1 MLDDVKI
8 LQEKAISALV
18 QAISEK
24 DDVVFKAPTGSGKTF
39 IMARVMDEVLSQDDN
54 VVFIVSSLSKANLA
68 QQNYDKFEEY
78 LEYGFVQHLIPYLI
92 SSETSGENALYIPS
106 SDNVYVLPRD
116 LYKAKSKLKDQQA
129 FLKFLFEI
137 KNHGRELY
145 LIKDESHVATN
156 NLDELKSFFTKIINI
171 SATPK
176 KKPDVE
182 ILEQDAVNAC
192 LIKSVQYCSSA
203 DYGDDDFSVGSLQY
217 KELLK
222 ALDYLKECKKD
233 YLEKSN
239 INPCLIIQISN
250 KDLGE
255 KQFNVIERALGL
267 PEYKDLKWVGY
278 AYSNRE
284 KYKLCKTND
293 QMIKASPSKWEKY
306 CKPNDSTID
315 VIIFKMA
322 ITEGWDIPRA
332 NMLFQIRDSKSKQ
345 LDVQVLGRVRRNP
358 RIIDFEKIT
367 DEKERRLFTT
377 AYVWGIKDNSSEQK
391 SVDVTLKGSVPD
403 GNRIKNEIQEEI
415 KVKITK
421 LADLNDTQSN
431 FDIDTFLKEKQAPV
445 SCKSIF
451 ELYNELTK
459 SSNRIQEECKRY
471 MFSSYGDEYSKYFG
485 FVNNL
490 SEIKSKVKTILG
502 SDSSSIEVVKN
513 SLGKDLEVSLP
524 YNSLYFQNE
533 KYSLQDVKG
542 VWNNGSDMREF
553 TFDSDSEKK
562 WLYKMLQDFKIKK
575 ISLDEEKDIL
585 LVGKN
590 YLQNS
595 EIKYEYYADG
605 SHFSYP
611 DFVLKDKYDRIFL
624 FEVKS
629 MNNSSSLQID
639 TKVYEEKVRI
649 LKDLYLKVSSKVDH
663 YFCLPIVS
671 GDNWTVYCFHNGNTY
686 KLNYDQ
692 FKNAVNDVNFDL
704 SAFEG

>member
-1 MLDDVKI
+1 MLDDVKN
-8 LQEKAISALV
+8 LQERAISELV
-18 QAISEK
+18 QSLSEK

-39 IMARVMDEVLSQDDN
+39 IMAKVMDEVISKDDN

-68 QQNYDKFEEY
+68 QQNYDKFNEY
-78 LEYGFVQHLIPYLI
+78 LELGLVQHLNPHLI
-92 SSETSGENALYIPS
+92 SSETSCESALYIPS
-106 SDNVYVLPRD
+106 VNNVYVLPQA
-116 LYKAKSKLKDQQA
+116 LYRAKSKLKGQQA
-129 FLKFLFEI
+129 FLKLLLEI
-137 KNHGRELY
+137 KNHGRVLY

-182 ILEQDAVNAC
+182 ISEQDAVNAC
-192 LIKSVQYCSSA
+192 LIKRVQYCSSS
-203 DYGDDDFSVGSLQY
+203 DYGDDDFSVDSLQY

-267 PEYKDLKWVGY
+267 SEYKDLKWVGY
-278 AYSNRE
+278 A
-284 KYKLCKTND
+284 KDPKVCQTND
-293 QMIKASPSKWEKY
+293 QMIKTSPQKWEKY

-358 RIIDFEKIT
+358 RIMDFEKIT

-431 FDIDTFLKEKQAPV
+431 FDIDTFLKEKQAPE

-459 SSNRIQEECKRY
+459 SSNRIQVECKRY
-471 MFSSYGDEYSKYFG
+471 MFSSYDDEYSKYFG

-490 SEIKSKVKTILG
+490 SEIKSKVKTILS

-524 YNSLYFQNE
+524 YNSLYFQNK

-562 WLYKMLQDFKIKK
+562 WLYKMLQDFSIKK

-629 MNNSSSLQID
+629 MNISSSLQID
-639 TKVYEEKVRI
+639 TKVYQEKVEI
-649 LKDLYLKVSSKVDH
+649 LKDLYSKVSSKVEH
-663 YFCLPIVS
+663 YFCLPILNGKS
-671 GDNWTVYCFHNGNTY
+671 WTVHCYY
-686 KLNYDQ
+686 KGVHYELKEDQ
-692 FKNAVNDVNFDL
+692 FKNVVNDVNFDL
-704 SAFEG
+704 SSFKS

>member
-8 LQEKAISALV
+8 LQERAVSELV
-18 QAISEK
+18 KSISEK
-24 DDVVFKAPTGSGKTF
+24 DDIVFKAPTGAGKTF
-39 IMARVMDEVLSQDDN
+39 IMAKVMDGILSKDDN

-68 QQNYDKFEEY
+68 QQNYDKFNEY
-78 LEYGFVQHLIPYLI
+78 LELGLVQHLNPYLI
-92 SSETSGENALYIPS
+92 SSESSGENALYIS
-106 SDNVYVLPRD
+106 SFDNVYVLPRD
-116 LYKAKSKLKDQQA
+116 LYKAKSKLKAQQA
-129 FLKFLFEI
+129 FLKFLLEI
-137 KNHGRELY
+137 KNQGRELY
-145 LIKDESHVATN
+145 LIKDECHVATN

-171 SATPK
+171 SATPR

-182 ILEQDAVNAC
+182 ISEQDAVNAC
-192 LIKSVQYCSSA
+192 LIKRVQYCSSA
-203 DYGDDDFSVGSLQY
+203 DYGDDDFSVDSLQY

-267 PEYKDLKWVGY
+267 SEYKDLKWVGY
-278 AYSNRE
+278 A
-284 KYKLCKTND
+284 KDPKVCQTND
-293 QMIKASPSKWEKY
+293 QMIKTSPQKWEKY

-358 RIIDFEKIT
+358 RIMDFEKIT

-431 FDIDTFLKEKQAPV
+431 FDIDTFLKEKQAPE

-459 SSNRIQEECKRY
+459 SSNRIQVECKRY
-471 MFSSYGDEYSKYFG
+471 MFSSYDDEYSKYFV

-490 SEIKSKVKTILG
+490 SEIKSKVKTILS

-524 YNSLYFQNE
+524 YNSLYFQNK

-562 WLYKMLQDFKIKK
+562 WLYKMLQDFSIKK

-629 MNNSSSLQID
+629 MNISSSLQID
-639 TKVYEEKVRI
+639 TKVYQEKVEI
-649 LKDLYLKVSSKVDH
+649 LKDLYSKVSSKVEH
-663 YFCLPIVS
+663 YFCLPILNGKS
-671 GDNWTVYCFHNGNTY
+671 WTVHCYY
-686 KLNYDQ
+686 KGVHYELKEDQ
-692 FKNAVNDVNFDL
+692 FKNVVNDVNFDL
-704 SAFEG
+704 SSFKS

>member
-1 MLDDVKI
+1 MLDDVKN
-8 LQEKAISALV
+8 LQERAISELV
-18 QAISEK
+18 QSLSEK

-39 IMARVMDEVLSQDDN
+39 IMARVMDEVISKDDN

-68 QQNYDKFEEY
+68 QQNYDKFNEY
-78 LEYGFVQHLIPYLI
+78 LELGLVQHLNPHLI
-92 SSETSGENALYIPS
+92 SSETSCESALYIPS
-106 SDNVYVLPRD
+106 VNNVYVLPQA
-116 LYKAKSKLKDQQA
+116 LYKAKSKLKGQQA
-129 FLKFLFEI
+129 FLKLLLEI
-137 KNHGRELY
+137 KNHGRVLY

-182 ILEQDAVNAC
+182 ISEQDAVNAC
-192 LIKSVQYCSSA
+192 LIKRVQYCSSS
-203 DYGDDDFSVGSLQY
+203 DYGDDDFSVDSLQY

-267 PEYKDLKWVGY
+267 SEYKDLKWVGY
-278 AYSNRE
+278 A
-284 KYKLCKTND
+284 KDPKVCQTND
-293 QMIKASPSKWEKY
+293 QMIKTSPQKWEKY

-358 RIIDFEKIT
+358 RIMDFEKIT

-431 FDIDTFLKEKQAPV
+431 FDIDTFLKEKQAPE

-459 SSNRIQEECKRY
+459 SSNRIQVECKRY
-471 MFSSYGDEYSKYFG
+471 MFSSYDDEYSKYFG

-490 SEIKSKVKTILG
+490 SEIKSKVKTILS

-524 YNSLYFQNE
+524 YNSLYFQNK

-562 WLYKMLQDFKIKK
+562 WLYKMLQDFSIKK

-629 MNNSSSLQID
+629 MNISSSLQID
-639 TKVYEEKVRI
+639 TKVYQKKVEI
-649 LKDLYLKVSSKVDH
+649 LKDLYSKVSSKVEH
-663 YFCLPIVS
+663 YFCLPILNGKS
-671 GDNWTVYCFHNGNTY
+671 WTVHCYY
-686 KLNYDQ
+686 KGVHYELKEDQ
-692 FKNAVNDVNFDL
+692 FKNVVNDVNFDL
-704 SAFEG
+704 SSFKS

>member
-1 MLDDVKI
+1 MLDDVKN
-8 LQEKAISALV
+8 LQERAISELV
-18 QAISEK
+18 QSLSEK

-39 IMARVMDEVLSQDDN
+39 IMARVMDEVISKDDN

-68 QQNYDKFEEY
+68 QQNYDKFNEY
-78 LEYGFVQHLIPYLI
+78 LELGLVQHLNPHLI
-92 SSETSGENALYIPS
+92 SSETSCESALYIPS
-106 SDNVYVLPRD
+106 VNNVYVLPQA
-116 LYKAKSKLKDQQA
+116 LYKAKSKLKGQQA
-129 FLKFLFEI
+129 FLKLLLEI
-137 KNHGRELY
+137 KNHGRVLY

-182 ILEQDAVNAC
+182 ISEQDAVNAC
-192 LIKSVQYCSSA
+192 LIKRVQYCSSA
-203 DYGDDDFSVGSLQY
+203 DYGDDDFSVDSLQY

-267 PEYKDLKWVGY
+267 SEYKDLKWVGY
-278 AYSNRE
+278 A
-284 KYKLCKTND
+284 KDPKVCQTND
-293 QMIKASPSKWEKY
+293 QMIKTSPQKWEKY

-358 RIIDFEKIT
+358 RIMDFEKIT

-431 FDIDTFLKEKQAPV
+431 FDIDTFLKEKQTPE

-459 SSNRIQEECKRY
+459 SSNRIQVECKRY
-471 MFSSYGDEYSKYFG
+471 MFSSYDDEYSKYFV

-490 SEIKSKVKTILG
+490 SEIKSKVKTILS

-524 YNSLYFQNE
+524 YNSLYFQNK

-562 WLYKMLQDFKIKK
+562 WLYKMLQDFSIKK

-629 MNNSSSLQID
+629 MNISSSLQID
-639 TKVYEEKVRI
+639 TKVYQEKVEI
-649 LKDLYLKVSSKVDH
+649 LKDLYSKVSSKVEH
-663 YFCLPIVS
+663 YFCLPVLNGKS
-671 GDNWTVYCFHNGNTY
+671 WTVHCYY
-686 KLNYDQ
+686 KGVHYELKEDQ
-692 FKNAVNDVNFDL
+692 FKNVVNDVNFDL
-704 SAFEG
+704 SSFKS

>member
-8 LQEKAISALV
+8 LQERAVSELV
-18 QAISEK
+18 KSISEK
-24 DDVVFKAPTGSGKTF
+24 DDIVFKAPTGAGKTF
-39 IMARVMDEVLSQDDN
+39 IMAKVMDGILSKDDN

-68 QQNYDKFEEY
+68 QQNYDKFNEY
-78 LEYGFVQHLIPYLI
+78 LELGLVQHLNPYLI
-92 SSETSGENALYIPS
+92 SSESSGENALYIS
-106 SDNVYVLPRD
+106 SFDNVYVLPRD
-116 LYKAKSKLKDQQA
+116 LYKAKSKLKAQQA
-129 FLKFLFEI
+129 FLKFLLEI
-137 KNHGRELY
+137 KNQGRELY
-145 LIKDESHVATN
+145 LIKDECHVATN

-171 SATPK
+171 SATPR

-182 ILEQDAVNAC
+182 ISEQDAVNAC
-192 LIKSVQYCSSA
+192 LIKRVQYCSSA
-203 DYGDDDFSVGSLQY
+203 DYGDDDFSVDSLQY

-267 PEYKDLKWVGY
+267 SEYKDLKWVGY
-278 AYSNRE
+278 A
-284 KYKLCKTND
+284 KDPKVCQTND
-293 QMIKASPSKWEKY
+293 QMIKTSPQKWEKY

-358 RIIDFEKIT
+358 RIMDFEKIT
-367 DEKERRLFTT
+367 DDKERRLFTT

-421 LADLNDTQSN
+421 LADLKGTQSN
-431 FDIDTFLKEKQAPV
+431 FDIDTFLKEKQAPE

-459 SSNRIQEECKRY
+459 SSNRIQVECKRY
-471 MFSSYGDEYSKYFG
+471 MFSSYDDEYSKFFG

-490 SEIKSKVKTILG
+490 SEIKSKVKTILS

-524 YNSLYFQNE
+524 YNSLYFQNK

-562 WLYKMLQDFKIKK
+562 WLYKMLQDFSIKK

-629 MNNSSSLQID
+629 MNISSSLQID
-639 TKVYEEKVRI
+639 TKVYQEKVEI
-649 LKDLYLKVSSKVDH
+649 LKDLYSKVSSKVEH
-663 YFCLPIVS
+663 YFCLPILNGKS
-671 GDNWTVYCFHNGNTY
+671 WTVHCYY
-686 KLNYDQ
+686 KGVHYELKEDQ
-692 FKNAVNDVNFDL
+692 FKNVVNDVNFDL
-704 SAFEG
+704 SSFKS

>member
-1 MLDDVKI
+1 MLDDVKN
-8 LQEKAISALV
+8 LQERAISELV
-18 QAISEK
+18 QSLSEK

-39 IMARVMDEVLSQDDN
+39 IMARVMDEVISKDDN

-68 QQNYDKFEEY
+68 QQNYDKFNEY
-78 LEYGFVQHLIPYLI
+78 LELGLVQHLNPHLI
-92 SSETSGENALYIPS
+92 SSETACESALYIPS
-106 SDNVYVLPRD
+106 VNNVYVLPQA
-116 LYKAKSKLKDQQA
+116 LYKAKSKLKGQQA
-129 FLKFLFEI
+129 FLKLLLEI
-137 KNHGRELY
+137 KNHGRVLY

-182 ILEQDAVNAC
+182 ISEQDAVNAC
-192 LIKSVQYCSSA
+192 LIKRVQYCSSA
-203 DYGDDDFSVGSLQY
+203 DYGDDDFSVDSLQY

-267 PEYKDLKWVGY
+267 SEYKDLKWVGY
-278 AYSNRE
+278 A
-284 KYKLCKTND
+284 KDPKVCQTND
-293 QMIKASPSKWEKY
+293 QMIKTSPQKWEKY

-358 RIIDFEKIT
+358 RIMDFEKIT

-431 FDIDTFLKEKQAPV
+431 FDIDTFLKEKQTPE

-459 SSNRIQEECKRY
+459 SSNRIQVECKRY
-471 MFSSYGDEYSKYFG
+471 MFSSYDDEYSKYFV

-490 SEIKSKVKTILG
+490 SEIKSKVKTILS

-524 YNSLYFQNE
+524 YNSLYFQNK

-562 WLYKMLQDFKIKK
+562 WLYKMLQDFSIKK

-629 MNNSSSLQID
+629 MNISSSLQID
-639 TKVYEEKVRI
+639 TKVYQEKVEI
-649 LKDLYLKVSSKVDH
+649 LKDLYSKVSSKVEH
-663 YFCLPIVS
+663 YFCLPILNGKS
-671 GDNWTVYCFHNGNTY
+671 WTVHCYY
-686 KLNYDQ
+686 KGVHYELKEDQ
-692 FKNAVNDVNFDL
+692 FKNVVNDVNFDL
-704 SAFEG
+704 SSFKS

>member
-1 MLDDVKI
+1 MLDDVKN
-8 LQEKAISALV
+8 LQERAISELV
-18 QAISEK
+18 QSLSEK

-39 IMARVMDEVLSQDDN
+39 IMARVMDEVISKDDN

-68 QQNYDKFEEY
+68 QQNYDKFNEY
-78 LEYGFVQHLIPYLI
+78 LELGLVQHLNPHLI
-92 SSETSGENALYIPS
+92 SSETSCESALYIPS
-106 SDNVYVLPRD
+106 VNNVYVLPQA
-116 LYKAKSKLKDQQA
+116 LYKAKSKLKGQQA
-129 FLKFLFEI
+129 FLKLLLEI
-137 KNHGRELY
+137 KNHGRVLY

-182 ILEQDAVNAC
+182 ISEQDAVNAC
-192 LIKSVQYCSSA
+192 LIKRVQYCSSA
-203 DYGDDDFSVGSLQY
+203 DYGDDDFSVDSLQY

-267 PEYKDLKWVGY
+267 SEYKDLKWVGY
-278 AYSNRE
+278 A
-284 KYKLCKTND
+284 KDPKVCQTND
-293 QMIKASPSKWEKY
+293 QMIKTSPQKWEKY

-358 RIIDFEKIT
+358 RIMDFEKIT

-421 LADLNDTQSN
+421 LVDLNDTQSN
-431 FDIDTFLKEKQAPV
+431 FDIDTFLKEKQTPE

-459 SSNRIQEECKRY
+459 SSNRIQVECKRY
-471 MFSSYGDEYSKYFG
+471 MFSSYDDEYSKYFV

-490 SEIKSKVKTILG
+490 SEIKSKVKTILS

-524 YNSLYFQNE
+524 YNSLYFQNK

-562 WLYKMLQDFKIKK
+562 WLYKMLQDFSIKK

-629 MNNSSSLQID
+629 MNISSSLQID
-639 TKVYEEKVRI
+639 TKVYQEKVEI
-649 LKDLYLKVSSKVDH
+649 LKDLYSKVSSKVEH
-663 YFCLPIVS
+663 YFCLPILNGKS
-671 GDNWTVYCFHNGNTY
+671 WTVHCYY
-686 KLNYDQ
+686 KGVHYELKEDQ
-692 FKNAVNDVNFDL
+692 FKNVVNDVNFDL
-704 SAFEG
+704 SSFKS

>member
-1 MLDDVKI
+1 MLDDVKN
-8 LQEKAISALV
+8 LQERAISELV
-18 QAISEK
+18 QSLSEK

-39 IMARVMDEVLSQDDN
+39 IMARVMDEVISKDDN

-68 QQNYDKFEEY
+68 QQNYDKFNEY
-78 LEYGFVQHLIPYLI
+78 LELGLVQHLNPHLI
-92 SSETSGENALYIPS
+92 SSETSCESALYIPS
-106 SDNVYVLPRD
+106 VNNVYVLPQA
-116 LYKAKSKLKDQQA
+116 LYKAKSKLKGQQA
-129 FLKFLFEI
+129 FLKLLLEI
-137 KNHGRELY
+137 KNHGRVLY

-182 ILEQDAVNAC
+182 ISEQDAVNAC
-192 LIKSVQYCSSA
+192 LIKRVQYCSSA
-203 DYGDDDFSVGSLQY
+203 DYGDDDFSVDSLQY

-267 PEYKDLKWVGY
+267 SEYKDLKWVGY
-278 AYSNRE
+278 A
-284 KYKLCKTND
+284 KDPKVCQTND
-293 QMIKASPSKWEKY
+293 QMIKTSPQKWEKY

-358 RIIDFEKIT
+358 RIMDFEKIT

-431 FDIDTFLKEKQAPV
+431 FDIDTFLKEKQAPE

-459 SSNRIQEECKRY
+459 SSNRIQVECKRY
-471 MFSSYGDEYSKYFG
+471 MFSSYDDEYSKYFG

-490 SEIKSKVKTILG
+490 SEIKSKVKTILS

-524 YNSLYFQNE
+524 YNSLYFQNK

-562 WLYKMLQDFKIKK
+562 WLYKMLQDFSIKK

-629 MNNSSSLQID
+629 MNISSSLQID
-639 TKVYEEKVRI
+639 TKVYQEKVEI
-649 LKDLYLKVSSKVDH
+649 LKDLYSKVSSKVEH
-663 YFCLPIVS
+663 YFGLPILNGKS
-671 GDNWTVYCFHNGNTY
+671 WTVHCYY
-686 KLNYDQ
+686 KGVHYELKEDQ
-692 FKNAVNDVNFDL
+692 FKNVVNDVNFDL
-704 SAFEG
+704 SSFKS

>member
-1 MLDDVKI
+1 MLDDVKN
-8 LQEKAISALV
+8 LQERAISELV
-18 QAISEK
+18 QSLSEK

-39 IMARVMDEVLSQDDN
+39 IMARVMDEVISKDDN

-68 QQNYDKFEEY
+68 QQNYDKFNEY
-78 LEYGFVQHLIPYLI
+78 LELGLVQHLNPHLI
-92 SSETSGENALYIPS
+92 SSETSCEGALYIPS
-106 SDNVYVLPRD
+106 VNNVYVLPQA
-116 LYKAKSKLKDQQA
+116 LYKAKSKLKGQQA
-129 FLKFLFEI
+129 FLKLLLEI
-137 KNHGRELY
+137 KNHGRVLY

-182 ILEQDAVNAC
+182 ISEQDAVNAC
-192 LIKSVQYCSSA
+192 LIKCVQYCSSA
-203 DYGDDDFSVGSLQY
+203 DYGDDDFTVDSLQY

-267 PEYKDLKWVGY
+267 SEYKDLKWVGY
-278 AYSNRE
+278 A
-284 KYKLCKTND
+284 KDPKVCQTND
-293 QMIKASPSKWEKY
+293 QMIKTSPQKWEKY

-358 RIIDFEKIT
+358 RIMDFEKIT

-431 FDIDTFLKEKQAPV
+431 FDIDTFLKEKQTPE

-459 SSNRIQEECKRY
+459 SSNRIQVECKRY
-471 MFSSYGDEYSKYFG
+471 MFSSYDDEYSKYFV

-490 SEIKSKVKTILG
+490 SEIKSKVKTILS

-524 YNSLYFQNE
+524 YNSLYFQNK

-562 WLYKMLQDFKIKK
+562 WLYKMLQDFSIKK

-629 MNNSSSLQID
+629 MNISSSLQID
-639 TKVYEEKVRI
+639 TKVYQEKVEI
-649 LKDLYLKVSSKVDH
+649 LKDLYSKVSSKVEH
-663 YFCLPIVS
+663 YFCLPILNGKS
-671 GDNWTVYCFHNGNTY
+671 WTVHCYY
-686 KLNYDQ
+686 KGVHYELKEDQ
-692 FKNAVNDVNFDL
+692 FKNVVNDVNFDL
-704 SAFEG
+704 SSFKS

>member
-1 MLDDVKI
+1 MLDDVKN
-8 LQEKAISALV
+8 LQERAISELV
-18 QAISEK
+18 QSLSEK

-39 IMARVMDEVLSQDDN
+39 IMARVMDEVISKDDN

-68 QQNYDKFEEY
+68 QQNYDKFNEY
-78 LEYGFVQHLIPYLI
+78 LELGLVQHLNPHLI
-92 SSETSGENALYIPS
+92 SSETSCESALYIPS
-106 SDNVYVLPRD
+106 VNNVYVLPQA
-116 LYKAKSKLKDQQA
+116 LYKAKSKLKGQQA
-129 FLKFLFEI
+129 FLKLLLEI
-137 KNHGRELY
+137 KNHGRVLY

-182 ILEQDAVNAC
+182 ISEQDAVNAC
-192 LIKSVQYCSSA
+192 LIKRVQYCSSA
-203 DYGDDDFSVGSLQY
+203 DYGDDDFSVDSLQY

-267 PEYKDLKWVGY
+267 SEYKDLKWVGY
-278 AYSNRE
+278 A
-284 KYKLCKTND
+284 KDPKVCQTND
-293 QMIKASPSKWEKY
+293 QMIKTSPQKWEKY

-358 RIIDFEKIT
+358 RIMDFEKIT

-431 FDIDTFLKEKQAPV
+431 FDIDTFLKEKQAPE

-459 SSNRIQEECKRY
+459 SSNRIQVECKRY
-471 MFSSYGDEYSKYFG
+471 MFSSYDDEYSKYFV

-490 SEIKSKVKTILG
+490 SEIKSKVKTILS

-524 YNSLYFQNE
+524 YNSLYFQNK

-562 WLYKMLQDFKIKK
+562 WLYKMLQDFSIKK

-629 MNNSSSLQID
+629 MNISSSLQID
-639 TKVYEEKVRI
+639 TKVYQEKVEI
-649 LKDLYLKVSSKVDH
+649 LKALYSKVSSKVEH
-663 YFCLPIVS
+663 YFCLPILNGKS
-671 GDNWTVYCFHNGNTY
+671 WTVHCYY
-686 KLNYDQ
+686 KGVHYELKEDQ
-692 FKNAVNDVNFDL
+692 FKNVVNDVNFDL
-704 SAFEG
+704 SSFKS

>member
-1 MLDDVKI
+1 MK
-8 LQEKAISALV
+8 
-18 QAISEK
+18 
-24 DDVVFKAPTGSGKTF
+24 
-39 IMARVMDEVLSQDDN
+39 
-54 VVFIVSSLSKANLA
+54 
-68 QQNYDKFEEY
+68 Y
-78 LEYGFVQHLIPYLI
+78 LNPHLI
-92 SSETSGENALYIPS
+92 SSETSCESALYIPS
-106 SDNVYVLPRD
+106 VNNVYVLPQA
-116 LYKAKSKLKDQQA
+116 LYKAKSKLKGQQA
-129 FLKFLFEI
+129 FLKLLLEI
-137 KNHGRELY
+137 KNHGRVLY

-182 ILEQDAVNAC
+182 ISEQDAVNAC
-192 LIKSVQYCSSA
+192 LIKRVQYCSSA
-203 DYGDDDFSVGSLQY
+203 DYGDDDFSVDSLQY

-255 KQFNVIERALGL
+255 KQFNVMERALGL
-267 PEYKDLKWVGY
+267 SEYKDLKWVGY
-278 AYSNRE
+278 A
-284 KYKLCKTND
+284 KDPKVCQTND
-293 QMIKASPSKWEKY
+293 QMIKTSPQKWEKY

-358 RIIDFEKIT
+358 RIMDFEKIT
-367 DEKERRLFTT
+367 DDKERRLFTT

-421 LADLNDTQSN
+421 LADLKGTQSN
-431 FDIDTFLKEKQAPV
+431 FDIDTFLKEKQAPE

-459 SSNRIQEECKRY
+459 SSNRIQVECKRY
-471 MFSSYGDEYSKYFG
+471 MFSSYDDEYSKFFG

-490 SEIKSKVKTILG
+490 SEIKSKVKTILS

-524 YNSLYFQNE
+524 YNSLYFQNK

-562 WLYKMLQDFKIKK
+562 WLYKMLQDFSIKK

-629 MNNSSSLQID
+629 MNISSSLQID
-639 TKVYEEKVRI
+639 TKVYQEKVEI
-649 LKDLYLKVSSKVDH
+649 LKDLYSKVSSKVEH
-663 YFCLPIVS
+663 YFCLPILNGKS
-671 GDNWTVYCFHNGNTY
+671 WTVHCYY
-686 KLNYDQ
+686 KGVHYELKEDQ
-692 FKNAVNDVNFDL
+692 FKNVVNDVNFDL
-704 SAFEG
+704 SSFKS

>member
-1 MLDDVKI
+1 MLDDVKN
-8 LQEKAISALV
+8 LQERAISELV
-18 QAISEK
+18 QSLSEK

-39 IMARVMDEVLSQDDN
+39 IMARVMDEVISKDDN

-68 QQNYDKFEEY
+68 QQNYDKFNEY
-78 LEYGFVQHLIPYLI
+78 LELGLVQHLNPHLI
-92 SSETSGENALYIPS
+92 SSETSCESALYIPS
-106 SDNVYVLPRD
+106 VNNVYVLPQA
-116 LYKAKSKLKDQQA
+116 LYKAKSKLKGQQA
-129 FLKFLFEI
+129 FLKLLLEI
-137 KNHGRELY
+137 KNHGRVLY

-182 ILEQDAVNAC
+182 ISEQDAVNAC
-192 LIKSVQYCSSA
+192 LIKRVQYCSSA
-203 DYGDDDFSVGSLQY
+203 DYGDDDFSVDSLQY

-267 PEYKDLKWVGY
+267 SEYKDLKWVGY
-278 AYSNRE
+278 A
-284 KYKLCKTND
+284 KDPKVCQTND
-293 QMIKASPSKWEKY
+293 QMIKTSPQKWEKY

-358 RIIDFEKIT
+358 RIMDFEKIT

-431 FDIDTFLKEKQAPV
+431 FDIDTFLKEKQTPE

-459 SSNRIQEECKRY
+459 SSNRIQVECKRY
-471 MFSSYGDEYSKYFG
+471 MFSSYDDEYSKYFV

-490 SEIKSKVKTILG
+490 SEIKSKVKTILS

-524 YNSLYFQNE
+524 YNSLYFQNK

-562 WLYKMLQDFKIKK
+562 WLYKMLQDFSIKK

-595 EIKYEYYADG
+595 EIEYEYYADG

-629 MNNSSSLQID
+629 MNISSSLQID
-639 TKVYEEKVRI
+639 TKVYQEKVEI
-649 LKDLYLKVSSKVDH
+649 LKDLYSKVSSKVEH
-663 YFCLPIVS
+663 YFCLPILNGKS
-671 GDNWTVYCFHNGNTY
+671 WTVHCYY
-686 KLNYDQ
+686 KGVHYELKEDQ
-692 FKNAVNDVNFDL
+692 FKNVVNDVNFDL
-704 SAFEG
+704 SSFKS

>member
-1 MLDDVKI
+1 MLDDVKN
-8 LQEKAISALV
+8 LQERAISELV
-18 QAISEK
+18 QSLSEK

-39 IMARVMDEVLSQDDN
+39 IMARVMDEVISKDDN

-68 QQNYDKFEEY
+68 QQNYDKFNEY
-78 LEYGFVQHLIPYLI
+78 LELGLVQHLNPHLI
-92 SSETSGENALYIPS
+92 SSETSCESALYIPS
-106 SDNVYVLPRD
+106 VNNVYVLPQA
-116 LYKAKSKLKDQQA
+116 LYKAKSKLKGQQA
-129 FLKFLFEI
+129 FLKLLLEI
-137 KNHGRELY
+137 KNQGRVLY

-182 ILEQDAVNAC
+182 ISEQDAVNVC
-192 LIKSVQYCSSA
+192 LIKRVQYCSSA
-203 DYGDDDFSVGSLQY
+203 DYGDDDFSVDSLQY

-267 PEYKDLKWVGY
+267 SEYKDLKWVGY
-278 AYSNRE
+278 A
-284 KYKLCKTND
+284 KDPKVCQTND
-293 QMIKASPSKWEKY
+293 QMIKTSPQKWEKY

-358 RIIDFEKIT
+358 RIMDFEKIT

-431 FDIDTFLKEKQAPV
+431 FDIDTFLKEKQAPE

-459 SSNRIQEECKRY
+459 SSNRIQVECKRY
-471 MFSSYGDEYSKYFG
+471 MFSSYDDEYSKYFV

-490 SEIKSKVKTILG
+490 SEIKSKVKTILS

-524 YNSLYFQNE
+524 YNSLYFQNK

-562 WLYKMLQDFKIKK
+562 WLYKMLQDFSIKK

-629 MNNSSSLQID
+629 MNISSSLQID
-639 TKVYEEKVRI
+639 TKVYQEKVEI
-649 LKDLYLKVSSKVDH
+649 LKDLYSKVSSKVEH
-663 YFCLPIVS
+663 YFCLPILNGKS
-671 GDNWTVYCFHNGNTY
+671 WTVHCYY
-686 KLNYDQ
+686 KGVHYELKEDQ
-692 FKNAVNDVNFDL
+692 FKNVVNDVNFDL
-704 SAFEG
+704 SSFKS

>member
-8 LQEKAISALV
+8 LQERAVSELV
-18 QAISEK
+18 KSISEK
-24 DDVVFKAPTGSGKTF
+24 DDIVFKAPTGAGKTL
-39 IMARVMDEVLSQDDN
+39 IMAKVMDGILSKDDN

-68 QQNYDKFEEY
+68 QQNYDKFNEY
-78 LEYGFVQHLIPYLI
+78 LELGLVQHLNPYLI
-92 SSETSGENALYIPS
+92 SSESSGENALYIS
-106 SDNVYVLPRD
+106 SFDNVYVLPRD
-116 LYKAKSKLKDQQA
+116 LYKAKSKLKAQQA
-129 FLKFLFEI
+129 FLKFLLEI
-137 KNHGRELY
+137 KNQGRELY
-145 LIKDESHVATN
+145 LIKDECHVATN

-171 SATPK
+171 SATPR

-182 ILEQDAVNAC
+182 ISEQDAVNAC
-192 LIKSVQYCSSA
+192 LIKRVQYCSSA
-203 DYGDDDFSVGSLQY
+203 DYGDDDFSVDSLQY

-267 PEYKDLKWVGY
+267 SEYKDLKWVGY
-278 AYSNRE
+278 A
-284 KYKLCKTND
+284 KDPKVCQTND
-293 QMIKASPSKWEKY
+293 QMIKTSPQKWEKY

-332 NMLFQIRDSKSKQ
+332 DMLFQIRDSKSKQ

-358 RIIDFEKIT
+358 RIMDFEKIT

-431 FDIDTFLKEKQAPV
+431 FDIDTFLKEKQAPE

-459 SSNRIQEECKRY
+459 SSNRIQVECKRY
-471 MFSSYGDEYSKYFG
+471 MFSSYDDEYSKYFG

-490 SEIKSKVKTILG
+490 SEIKSKVKTILS

-524 YNSLYFQNE
+524 YNSLYFQNK

-562 WLYKMLQDFKIKK
+562 WLYKMLQDFSIKK

-629 MNNSSSLQID
+629 MNISSSLQID
-639 TKVYEEKVRI
+639 TKVYQEKVEI
-649 LKDLYLKVSSKVDH
+649 LKDLYSKVSSKVEH
-663 YFCLPIVS
+663 YFCLPILNGKS
-671 GDNWTVYCFHNGNTY
+671 WTVHCYY
-686 KLNYDQ
+686 KGVHYELKEDQ
-692 FKNAVNDVNFDL
+692 FKNVVNDVNFDL
-704 SAFEG
+704 SSFKS

>member
-1 MLDDVKI
+1 MLDDVKN
-8 LQEKAISALV
+8 LQERAISELV
-18 QAISEK
+18 QSLSEK

-39 IMARVMDEVLSQDDN
+39 IMAKVMDEVISKDDN

-68 QQNYDKFEEY
+68 QQNYDKFNEY
-78 LEYGFVQHLIPYLI
+78 LELGLVQHLNPHLI
-92 SSETSGENALYIPS
+92 SSETSCESALYIPS
-106 SDNVYVLPRD
+106 VNNVYVLPQA
-116 LYKAKSKLKDQQA
+116 LYKAKSKLKGQQA
-129 FLKFLFEI
+129 FLKLLLEI
-137 KNHGRELY
+137 KNHGRVLY

-182 ILEQDAVNAC
+182 ISEQDAVNAC
-192 LIKSVQYCSSA
+192 LIKRVQYCSSS
-203 DYGDDDFSVGSLQY
+203 DYGDDDFSVDSLQY

-267 PEYKDLKWVGY
+267 SEYKDLKWVGY
-278 AYSNRE
+278 A
-284 KYKLCKTND
+284 KDPKVCQTND
-293 QMIKASPSKWEKY
+293 QMIKTSPQKWEKY

-358 RIIDFEKIT
+358 RIMDFEKIT

-431 FDIDTFLKEKQAPV
+431 FDIDTFLKEKQAPE

-459 SSNRIQEECKRY
+459 SSNRIQVECKLY
-471 MFSSYGDEYSKYFG
+471 MFSSYDDEYSKYFG

-490 SEIKSKVKTILG
+490 SEIKSKVKTILS

-524 YNSLYFQNE
+524 YNSLYFQNK

-562 WLYKMLQDFKIKK
+562 WLYKMLQDFSIKK

-629 MNNSSSLQID
+629 MNISSSLQID
-639 TKVYEEKVRI
+639 TKVYQEKVEI
-649 LKDLYLKVSSKVDH
+649 LKDLYSKVSSKVEH
-663 YFCLPIVS
+663 YFCLPILNGKS
-671 GDNWTVYCFHNGNTY
+671 WTVHCYY
-686 KLNYDQ
+686 KGVHYELKEDQ
-692 FKNAVNDVNFDL
+692 FKNVVNDVNFDL
-704 SAFEG
+704 SSFKS

>member
-1 MLDDVKI
+1 MLDDVKN
-8 LQEKAISALV
+8 LQERAISELV
-18 QAISEK
+18 QSLSEK
-24 DDVVFKAPTGSGKTF
+24 DDVAFKAPTGSGKTF
-39 IMARVMDEVLSQDDN
+39 IMARVMDEVISKDDN

-68 QQNYDKFEEY
+68 QQNYDKFNEY
-78 LEYGFVQHLIPYLI
+78 LELGLVQHLNPHLI
-92 SSETSGENALYIPS
+92 SSETSCESALYIPS
-106 SDNVYVLPRD
+106 VNNVYVLPQA
-116 LYKAKSKLKDQQA
+116 LYKAKSKLKGQQA
-129 FLKFLFEI
+129 FLKLLLEI
-137 KNHGRELY
+137 KNHGRVLY

-182 ILEQDAVNAC
+182 ISEQDAVNAC
-192 LIKSVQYCSSA
+192 LIKRVQYCSSS
-203 DYGDDDFSVGSLQY
+203 DYGDDDFSVDSLQY

-267 PEYKDLKWVGY
+267 SEYKDLKWVGY
-278 AYSNRE
+278 A
-284 KYKLCKTND
+284 KDPKVCQTND
-293 QMIKASPSKWEKY
+293 QMIKTSPQKWEKY

-358 RIIDFEKIT
+358 RIMDFEKIT

-431 FDIDTFLKEKQAPV
+431 FDIDTFLKEKQAPE

-459 SSNRIQEECKRY
+459 SSNRIQVECKRY
-471 MFSSYGDEYSKYFG
+471 MFSSYDDEYSKYFV

-490 SEIKSKVKTILG
+490 SEIKSKVKTILS

-524 YNSLYFQNE
+524 YNSLYFQNK

-562 WLYKMLQDFKIKK
+562 WLYKMLQDFSIKK

-629 MNNSSSLQID
+629 MNISSSLQID
-639 TKVYEEKVRI
+639 TKVYQEKVEI
-649 LKDLYLKVSSKVDH
+649 LKDLYSKVSSKVEH
-663 YFCLPIVS
+663 YFCLPILNGKS
-671 GDNWTVYCFHNGNTY
+671 WTVHCYY
-686 KLNYDQ
+686 KGVHYELKEDQ
-692 FKNAVNDVNFDL
+692 FKNVVNDVNFDL
-704 SAFEG
+704 SSFKS

>member
-1 MLDDVKI
+1 MLDDVKN
-8 LQEKAISALV
+8 LQERAISELV
-18 QAISEK
+18 QSLSEK

-39 IMARVMDEVLSQDDN
+39 IMARVMDEVISKDDN

-68 QQNYDKFEEY
+68 QQNYDKFNEY
-78 LEYGFVQHLIPYLI
+78 LELGLVQHLNPHLI
-92 SSETSGENALYIPS
+92 SSETSCESALYIPS
-106 SDNVYVLPRD
+106 VNNVYVLPQA
-116 LYKAKSKLKDQQA
+116 LYKAKSKLKGQQA
-129 FLKFLFEI
+129 FLKLLLEI
-137 KNHGRELY
+137 KNHGRVLY

-182 ILEQDAVNAC
+182 ISEQDAVNAC
-192 LIKSVQYCSSA
+192 LIKRVQYCSSS
-203 DYGDDDFSVGSLQY
+203 DYGDDDFSVDSLQY

-233 YLEKSN
+233 NLEKSN

-267 PEYKDLKWVGY
+267 SEYKDLKWVGY
-278 AYSNRE
+278 A
-284 KYKLCKTND
+284 KDPKVCQTND
-293 QMIKASPSKWEKY
+293 QMIKTSPQKWEKY

-358 RIIDFEKIT
+358 RIMDFEKIT

-431 FDIDTFLKEKQAPV
+431 FDIDTFLKEKQAPE

-459 SSNRIQEECKRY
+459 SSNRIQVECKRY
-471 MFSSYGDEYSKYFG
+471 MFSSYDDEYSKYFG

-490 SEIKSKVKTILG
+490 SEIKSKVKTILS

-524 YNSLYFQNE
+524 YNSLYFQNK

-562 WLYKMLQDFKIKK
+562 WLYKMLQDFSIKK

-629 MNNSSSLQID
+629 MNISSSLQID
-639 TKVYEEKVRI
+639 TKVYQEKVEI
-649 LKDLYLKVSSKVDH
+649 LKDLYSKVSSKVEH
-663 YFCLPIVS
+663 YFCLPILNGKS
-671 GDNWTVYCFHNGNTY
+671 WTVHCYY
-686 KLNYDQ
+686 KGVHYELKEDQ
-692 FKNAVNDVNFDL
+692 FKNVVNDVNFDL
-704 SAFEG
+704 SSFKS

>member
-1 MLDDVKI
+1 MLDDVKN
-8 LQEKAISALV
+8 LQERAISELV
-18 QAISEK
+18 QSLSEK

-39 IMARVMDEVLSQDDN
+39 IMARVMDEVISKDDN

-68 QQNYDKFEEY
+68 QQNYDKFNEY
-78 LEYGFVQHLIPYLI
+78 LELGLVQHLNPHLI
-92 SSETSGENALYIPS
+92 SSETSCESALYIPS
-106 SDNVYVLPRD
+106 VNNVYVLPQA
-116 LYKAKSKLKDQQA
+116 LYKAKSKLKGQQA
-129 FLKFLFEI
+129 FLKLLLEI
-137 KNHGRELY
+137 KNHGRVLY

-182 ILEQDAVNAC
+182 ISEQDAVNAC
-192 LIKSVQYCSSA
+192 LIKRVQYCSSA
-203 DYGDDDFSVGSLQY
+203 DYGDDDFSVDSLQY

-267 PEYKDLKWVGY
+267 SEYKDLKWVGY
-278 AYSNRE
+278 A
-284 KYKLCKTND
+284 KDPKVCQTND
-293 QMIKASPSKWEKY
+293 QMIKTSPQKWEKY

-358 RIIDFEKIT
+358 RIMDFEKIT

-431 FDIDTFLKEKQAPV
+431 FDIDTFLKEKQTPE

-459 SSNRIQEECKRY
+459 SSNRIQVECKRY
-471 MFSSYGDEYSKYFG
+471 MFSSYDDEYSKYFV

-490 SEIKSKVKTILG
+490 SEIKSKVKTILS

-524 YNSLYFQNE
+524 YNSLYFQNK

-562 WLYKMLQDFKIKK
+562 WLYKMLQDFSIKK
-575 ISLDEEKDIL
+575 ISLDEEIDIL

-629 MNNSSSLQID
+629 MNISSSLQID
-639 TKVYEEKVRI
+639 TKVYQEKVEI
-649 LKDLYLKVSSKVDH
+649 LKDLYSKVSSKVEH
-663 YFCLPIVS
+663 YFCLPILNGKS
-671 GDNWTVYCFHNGNTY
+671 WTVHCYY
-686 KLNYDQ
+686 KGVHYELKEDQ
-692 FKNAVNDVNFDL
+692 FKNVVNDVNFDL
-704 SAFEG
+704 SSFKS

>member
-1 MLDDVKI
+1 MLDDVKN
-8 LQEKAISALV
+8 LQERAISELV
-18 QAISEK
+18 QSLSEK

-39 IMARVMDEVLSQDDN
+39 IMARVMDEVISKDDN

-68 QQNYDKFEEY
+68 QQNYDKFNEY
-78 LEYGFVQHLIPYLI
+78 LELGLVQHLNPHLI
-92 SSETSGENALYIPS
+92 SSETSCESALYIPS
-106 SDNVYVLPRD
+106 VNNVYVLPQA
-116 LYKAKSKLKDQQA
+116 LYKAKSKLKGQQA
-129 FLKFLFEI
+129 FLKLLLEI
-137 KNHGRELY
+137 KNHGRVLY

-182 ILEQDAVNAC
+182 ISEQYAVNAC
-192 LIKSVQYCSSA
+192 LIKRVQYCSSA
-203 DYGDDDFSVGSLQY
+203 DYGDDDFSVDSLQY

-267 PEYKDLKWVGY
+267 SEYKDLKWVGY
-278 AYSNRE
+278 A
-284 KYKLCKTND
+284 KDPKVCQTND
-293 QMIKASPSKWEKY
+293 QMIKTSPQKWEKY

-358 RIIDFEKIT
+358 RIMDFEKIT

-431 FDIDTFLKEKQAPV
+431 FDIDTFLKEKQAPE

-459 SSNRIQEECKRY
+459 SSNRIQVECKRY
-471 MFSSYGDEYSKYFG
+471 MFSSYDDEYSKYFV

-490 SEIKSKVKTILG
+490 SEIKSKVKTILS

-524 YNSLYFQNE
+524 YNSLYFQNK

-562 WLYKMLQDFKIKK
+562 WLYKMLQDFSIKK

-629 MNNSSSLQID
+629 MNISSSLQID
-639 TKVYEEKVRI
+639 TKVYQEKVEI
-649 LKDLYLKVSSKVDH
+649 LKDLYSKVSSKVEH
-663 YFCLPIVS
+663 YFCLPILNGKS
-671 GDNWTVYCFHNGNTY
+671 WTVHCYY
-686 KLNYDQ
+686 KGVHYELKEDQ
-692 FKNAVNDVNFDL
+692 FKNVVNDVNFDL
-704 SAFEG
+704 SSFKS

>member
-1 MLDDVKI
+1 MLDDVKN
-8 LQEKAISALV
+8 LQERAISELV
-18 QAISEK
+18 QSLSEK

-39 IMARVMDEVLSQDDN
+39 IMARVMDEVISKDDN

-68 QQNYDKFEEY
+68 QQNYDKFNEY
-78 LEYGFVQHLIPYLI
+78 LELGLVQHLNPHLI
-92 SSETSGENALYIPS
+92 SSETSCESALYIPS
-106 SDNVYVLPRD
+106 VNNVYVLPQA
-116 LYKAKSKLKDQQA
+116 LYKAKSKLKGQQA
-129 FLKFLFEI
+129 FLKLLLEI
-137 KNHGRELY
+137 KNHGRVLY

-182 ILEQDAVNAC
+182 ISEQDAVNAC
-192 LIKSVQYCSSA
+192 LIKRVQYCSSA
-203 DYGDDDFSVGSLQY
+203 DYGDDDFSVDSLQY

-267 PEYKDLKWVGY
+267 SEYKDLKWVGY
-278 AYSNRE
+278 A
-284 KYKLCKTND
+284 KDPKVCQTND
-293 QMIKASPSKWEKY
+293 QMIKTSPQKWEKY

-358 RIIDFEKIT
+358 RIMDFEKIT

-431 FDIDTFLKEKQAPV
+431 FDIDTFLKEKQAPE

-459 SSNRIQEECKRY
+459 SSNRIQVECKRY
-471 MFSSYGDEYSKYFG
+471 MFSSYDDEYSKYFG

-490 SEIKSKVKTILG
+490 SEIKSKVKTILS

-524 YNSLYFQNE
+524 YNSLYFQNK

-542 VWNNGSDMREF
+542 IWNNGSDMREF

-562 WLYKMLQDFKIKK
+562 WLYKMLQDFSIKK

-629 MNNSSSLQID
+629 MNISSSLQID
-639 TKVYEEKVRI
+639 TKVYQEKVEI
-649 LKDLYLKVSSKVDH
+649 LKDLYSKVSSKVEH
-663 YFCLPIVS
+663 YFCLPILNGKS
-671 GDNWTVYCFHNGNTY
+671 WTVHCYY
-686 KLNYDQ
+686 KGVHYELKEDQ
-692 FKNAVNDVNFDL
+692 FKNVVNDVNFDL
-704 SAFEG
+704 SSFKS

>member
-1 MLDDVKI
+1 MLDDVKN
-8 LQEKAISALV
+8 LQERAISELV
-18 QAISEK
+18 QSLSEK

-39 IMARVMDEVLSQDDN
+39 IMARVMDEVISKDDN

-68 QQNYDKFEEY
+68 QQNYDKFNEY
-78 LEYGFVQHLIPYLI
+78 LELGLVQHLNPHLI
-92 SSETSGENALYIPS
+92 SSETSCESALYIPS
-106 SDNVYVLPRD
+106 VNNVYVLPQA
-116 LYKAKSKLKDQQA
+116 LYKAKSKLKGQQA
-129 FLKFLFEI
+129 FLKLLLEI
-137 KNHGRELY
+137 KNHGRVLY

-182 ILEQDAVNAC
+182 ISEQDAVNAC
-192 LIKSVQYCSSA
+192 LIKRVQYCSSA
-203 DYGDDDFSVGSLQY
+203 DYGEDDFSVDSLQY

-267 PEYKDLKWVGY
+267 SEYKDLKWVGY
-278 AYSNRE
+278 A
-284 KYKLCKTND
+284 KDPKVCQTND
-293 QMIKASPSKWEKY
+293 QMIKTSPQKWEKY

-358 RIIDFEKIT
+358 RIMDFEKIT

-421 LADLNDTQSN
+421 LANLNGTQSN
-431 FDIDTFLKEKQAPV
+431 FDIDTFLKEKQAPE

-459 SSNRIQEECKRY
+459 SSNRIQVECKRY
-471 MFSSYGDEYSKYFG
+471 MFSSYDDEYSKFFG

-490 SEIKSKVKTILG
+490 SEIKSKVKTILS

-524 YNSLYFQNE
+524 YNSLYFQNK

-562 WLYKMLQDFKIKK
+562 WLYKMLQDFSIKK

-629 MNNSSSLQID
+629 MNISSSLQID
-639 TKVYEEKVRI
+639 TKVYQEKVEI
-649 LKDLYLKVSSKVDH
+649 LKDLYSKVSSKVEH
-663 YFCLPIVS
+663 YFCLPILNGKS
-671 GDNWTVYCFHNGNTY
+671 WTVHCYY
-686 KLNYDQ
+686 KGVHYELKEDQ
-692 FKNAVNDVNFDL
+692 FKNVVNDVNFDL
-704 SAFEG
+704 SSFKS

>member
-1 MLDDVKI
+1 MLDDVKN
-8 LQEKAISALV
+8 LQERAISELV
-18 QAISEK
+18 QSLSEK

-39 IMARVMDEVLSQDDN
+39 IMARVMDEVILKDDN

-68 QQNYDKFEEY
+68 QQNYDKFNEY
-78 LEYGFVQHLIPYLI
+78 LELGLVQHLNPHLI
-92 SSETSGENALYIPS
+92 SSETSCESALYIPS
-106 SDNVYVLPRD
+106 VNNVYVLPQA
-116 LYKAKSKLKDQQA
+116 LYKAKSKLKGQQA
-129 FLKFLFEI
+129 FLKLLLEI
-137 KNHGRELY
+137 KNHGRVLY

-182 ILEQDAVNAC
+182 ISEQDAVNAC
-192 LIKSVQYCSSA
+192 LIKRVQYCSSS
-203 DYGDDDFSVGSLQY
+203 DYGDDDFSVDSLQY

-267 PEYKDLKWVGY
+267 SEYKDLKWVGY
-278 AYSNRE
+278 A
-284 KYKLCKTND
+284 KDPKVCQTND
-293 QMIKASPSKWEKY
+293 QMIKMSPQKWEKY

-358 RIIDFEKIT
+358 RIMDFEKIT

-431 FDIDTFLKEKQAPV
+431 FDIDTFLKEKQAPE

-459 SSNRIQEECKRY
+459 SSNRIQVECKRY
-471 MFSSYGDEYSKYFG
+471 MFSSYDDEYSKFFG

-490 SEIKSKVKTILG
+490 SEIKSKVKTILS

-524 YNSLYFQNE
+524 YNSLYFQNK

-562 WLYKMLQDFKIKK
+562 WLYKMLQDFSIKK

-629 MNNSSSLQID
+629 MNISSSLQID
-639 TKVYEEKVRI
+639 TKVYQEKVEI
-649 LKDLYLKVSSKVDH
+649 LKDLYSKVSSKVEH
-663 YFCLPIVS
+663 YFCLPILNGKS
-671 GDNWTVYCFHNGNTY
+671 WTVHCYY
-686 KLNYDQ
+686 KGVHYELKEDQ
-692 FKNAVNDVNFDL
+692 FKNVVNDVNFDL
-704 SAFEG
+704 SSFKS

>member
-1 MLDDVKI
+1 MLDDVKN
-8 LQEKAISALV
+8 LQER
-18 QAISEK
+18 AISELVQSLSEK
-24 DDVVFKAPTGSGKTF
+24 DAVVFKAPTGSGKTF
-39 IMARVMDEVLSQDDN
+39 IMARVMDEVISKDDN

-68 QQNYDKFEEY
+68 QQNYDKFNEY
-78 LEYGFVQHLIPYLI
+78 LELGLVQHLNPHLI
-92 SSETSGENALYIPS
+92 SSETSCESALYIPS
-106 SDNVYVLPRD
+106 VNNVYVLPQA
-116 LYKAKSKLKDQQA
+116 LYKAKSKLKGQQA
-129 FLKFLFEI
+129 FLKLLLEI
-137 KNHGRELY
+137 KNHGRVLY

-182 ILEQDAVNAC
+182 ISEQDAVNAC
-192 LIKSVQYCSSA
+192 LIKRVQYCSSS

-267 PEYKDLKWVGY
+267 SEYKDLKWVGY
-278 AYSNRE
+278 A
-284 KYKLCKTND
+284 KDPKVCQTND
-293 QMIKASPSKWEKY
+293 QMIKTSPQKWEKY

-358 RIIDFEKIT
+358 RIMDFEKIT

-431 FDIDTFLKEKQAPV
+431 FDIDTFLKEKQAPE

-459 SSNRIQEECKRY
+459 SSNRIQVECKRY
-471 MFSSYGDEYSKYFG
+471 MFSSYDDEYSKYFG

-490 SEIKSKVKTILG
+490 SEIKSKVKTILS

-524 YNSLYFQNE
+524 YNSLYFQNK

-562 WLYKMLQDFKIKK
+562 WLYKMLQDFSIKK

-629 MNNSSSLQID
+629 MNISSSLQID
-639 TKVYEEKVRI
+639 TKVYQEKVEI
-649 LKDLYLKVSSKVDH
+649 LKDLYSKVSSKVEH
-663 YFCLPIVS
+663 YFCLPILNGKS
-671 GDNWTVYCFHNGNTY
+671 WTVHCYY
-686 KLNYDQ
+686 KGVHYELKEDQ
-692 FKNAVNDVNFDL
+692 FKNVVNDVNFDL
-704 SAFEG
+704 SSFKS

>member
-1 MLDDVKI
+1 MLDDVKN
-8 LQEKAISALV
+8 LQERAISELV
-18 QAISEK
+18 QSLSEK

-39 IMARVMDEVLSQDDN
+39 IMARVMDEVISKDDN

-68 QQNYDKFEEY
+68 QQNYDKFNEY
-78 LEYGFVQHLIPYLI
+78 LELGLVQHLNPHLI
-92 SSETSGENALYIPS
+92 SSETSCESALYIPS
-106 SDNVYVLPRD
+106 VNNVYVLPQA
-116 LYKAKSKLKDQQA
+116 LYKAKSKLKGQQA
-129 FLKFLFEI
+129 FLKLLLEI
-137 KNHGRELY
+137 KNHGRVLY

-182 ILEQDAVNAC
+182 ISEQDAVNAC
-192 LIKSVQYCSSA
+192 LIKRVQYCSSS
-203 DYGDDDFSVGSLQY
+203 DYGDDDFSVDSLQY

-267 PEYKDLKWVGY
+267 SEYKDLKWVGY
-278 AYSNRE
+278 A
-284 KYKLCKTND
+284 KDPKVCQTND
-293 QMIKASPSKWEKY
+293 QMIKTSPQKWEKY

-358 RIIDFEKIT
+358 RIMDFEKIT

-431 FDIDTFLKEKQAPV
+431 FDIDTFLKEKQTPE

-459 SSNRIQEECKRY
+459 SSNRIQVECKRY
-471 MFSSYGDEYSKYFG
+471 MFSSYDDEYSKYLV

-490 SEIKSKVKTILG
+490 SEIKSKVKTILS

-524 YNSLYFQNE
+524 YNSLYFQNK

-562 WLYKMLQDFKIKK
+562 WLYKMLQDFSIKK

-629 MNNSSSLQID
+629 MNISSSLQID
-639 TKVYEEKVRI
+639 TKVYQEKVEI
-649 LKDLYLKVSSKVDH
+649 LKDLYSKVSSKVEH
-663 YFCLPIVS
+663 YFCLPILNGKS
-671 GDNWTVYCFHNGNTY
+671 WTVHCYY
-686 KLNYDQ
+686 KGVHYELKEDQ
-692 FKNAVNDVNFDL
+692 FKNVVNDVNFDL
-704 SAFEG
+704 SSFKS

>member
-1 MLDDVKI
+1 MLDDVKN
-8 LQEKAISALV
+8 LQERAIFELV
-18 QAISEK
+18 QSLSEK

-39 IMARVMDEVLSQDDN
+39 IMARVMDEVISKDDN

-68 QQNYDKFEEY
+68 QQNYDKFNEY
-78 LEYGFVQHLIPYLI
+78 LELGLVQHLNPHLI
-92 SSETSGENALYIPS
+92 SSETSCESALYIPS
-106 SDNVYVLPRD
+106 VNNVYVLPQA
-116 LYKAKSKLKDQQA
+116 LYKAKSKLKGQQA
-129 FLKFLFEI
+129 FLKLLLEI
-137 KNHGRELY
+137 KNHGRVLY

-182 ILEQDAVNAC
+182 ISEQDAVNAC
-192 LIKSVQYCSSA
+192 LIKRVQYCSSA
-203 DYGDDDFSVGSLQY
+203 DYGDDDFSVDSLQY

-267 PEYKDLKWVGY
+267 SEYKDLKWVGY
-278 AYSNRE
+278 A
-284 KYKLCKTND
+284 KDPKVCQTND
-293 QMIKASPSKWEKY
+293 QMIKTSPQKWEKY

-358 RIIDFEKIT
+358 RIMDFEKIT

-431 FDIDTFLKEKQAPV
+431 FDIDTFLKEKQAPE

-459 SSNRIQEECKRY
+459 SSNRIQVECKRY
-471 MFSSYGDEYSKYFG
+471 MFSSYDDEYSKYFG

-490 SEIKSKVKTILG
+490 SEIKSKVKTILS

-524 YNSLYFQNE
+524 YNSLYFQNK

-562 WLYKMLQDFKIKK
+562 WLYKMLQDFSIKK

-629 MNNSSSLQID
+629 MNISSSLQID
-639 TKVYEEKVRI
+639 TKVYQEKVEI
-649 LKDLYLKVSSKVDH
+649 LKDLYSKVSSKVEH
-663 YFCLPIVS
+663 YFCLPILNGKS
-671 GDNWTVYCFHNGNTY
+671 WTVHCYY
-686 KLNYDQ
+686 KGVHYELKEDQ
-692 FKNAVNDVNFDL
+692 FKNVVNDVNFDL
-704 SAFEG
+704 SSFKS

>member
-1 MLDDVKI
+1 MLDDVKN
-8 LQEKAISALV
+8 LQERAISELV
-18 QAISEK
+18 QSLSEK

-39 IMARVMDEVLSQDDN
+39 IMARVMDEVISKDDN

-68 QQNYDKFEEY
+68 QQNYDKFNEY
-78 LEYGFVQHLIPYLI
+78 LELGLVQHLNPHLI
-92 SSETSGENALYIPS
+92 SSETSCESALYIPS
-106 SDNVYVLPRD
+106 VNNVYVLPQA
-116 LYKAKSKLKDQQA
+116 LYKAKSKLKGQQA
-129 FLKFLFEI
+129 FLKLLLEI
-137 KNHGRELY
+137 KNHGRVLY

-182 ILEQDAVNAC
+182 ISEQDAVNAC
-192 LIKSVQYCSSA
+192 LIKRVQYCSSS
-203 DYGDDDFSVGSLQY
+203 DYGDDDFSVDSLQY

-267 PEYKDLKWVGY
+267 SEYKDLKWVGY
-278 AYSNRE
+278 A
-284 KYKLCKTND
+284 KDPKVCQTND
-293 QMIKASPSKWEKY
+293 QMIKTSPQKWEKY

-358 RIIDFEKIT
+358 RIMDFEKIT

-431 FDIDTFLKEKQAPV
+431 FDIDTFLKEKQAPE

-459 SSNRIQEECKRY
+459 SSNRIQVECKRY
-471 MFSSYGDEYSKYFG
+471 MFSSYDDEYSKYFV

-490 SEIKSKVKTILG
+490 SEIKSKVKTILS

-524 YNSLYFQNE
+524 YNSLYFQNK

-542 VWNNGSDMREF
+542 VWNNGIDMREF

-562 WLYKMLQDFKIKK
+562 WLYKMLQDFSIKK

-629 MNNSSSLQID
+629 MNISSSLQID
-639 TKVYEEKVRI
+639 TKVYQEKVEI
-649 LKDLYLKVSSKVDH
+649 LKDLYSKVSSKVEH
-663 YFCLPIVS
+663 YFCLPILNGKS
-671 GDNWTVYCFHNGNTY
+671 WTVHCYY
-686 KLNYDQ
+686 KGVHYELKEDQ
-692 FKNAVNDVNFDL
+692 FKNVVNDVNFDL
-704 SAFEG
+704 SSFKS

>member
-1 MLDDVKI
+1 MLDDVKN
-8 LQEKAISALV
+8 LQERAISELV
-18 QAISEK
+18 QSLSEK

-39 IMARVMDEVLSQDDN
+39 IMARVMDEVISKDDN

-68 QQNYDKFEEY
+68 QQNYDKFNEY
-78 LEYGFVQHLIPYLI
+78 LELGLVQHLNPHLI
-92 SSETSGENALYIPS
+92 SSETSCESALYIPS
-106 SDNVYVLPRD
+106 VNNVYVLPQA
-116 LYKAKSKLKDQQA
+116 LYKAKSKLKGQQA
-129 FLKFLFEI
+129 FLKLLLEI
-137 KNHGRELY
+137 KNHGRVLY

-182 ILEQDAVNAC
+182 ISEQDAVNAC
-192 LIKSVQYCSSA
+192 LIKRVQYCSST
-203 DYGDDDFSVGSLQY
+203 DYGDDDFSVDSLQY

-267 PEYKDLKWVGY
+267 SEYKDLKWVGY
-278 AYSNRE
+278 A
-284 KYKLCKTND
+284 KDPKVCQTND
-293 QMIKASPSKWEKY
+293 QMIKTSPQKWEKY

-358 RIIDFEKIT
+358 RIMDFEKIT

-431 FDIDTFLKEKQAPV
+431 FDIDTFLKEKQAPE

-459 SSNRIQEECKRY
+459 SSNRIQVECKRY
-471 MFSSYGDEYSKYFG
+471 MFSSYDDEYSKFFG

-490 SEIKSKVKTILG
+490 SEIKSKVKTILS

-524 YNSLYFQNE
+524 YNSLYFQNK

-562 WLYKMLQDFKIKK
+562 WLYKMLQDFSIKK

-629 MNNSSSLQID
+629 MNISSSLQID
-639 TKVYEEKVRI
+639 TKVYQEKVEI
-649 LKDLYLKVSSKVDH
+649 LKDLYSKVSSKVEH
-663 YFCLPIVS
+663 YFCLPILNGKS
-671 GDNWTVYCFHNGNTY
+671 WTVHCYY
-686 KLNYDQ
+686 KGVHYELKEDQ
-692 FKNAVNDVNFDL
+692 FKNVVNDVNFDL
-704 SAFEG
+704 SSFKS

>member
-1 MLDDVKI
+1 MLDDVKN
-8 LQEKAISALV
+8 LQERAISELV
-18 QAISEK
+18 QSLSEK

-39 IMARVMDEVLSQDDN
+39 IMARVMDEVISKDDN

-68 QQNYDKFEEY
+68 QQNYDKFNEY
-78 LEYGFVQHLIPYLI
+78 LELGLVQHLNPHLI
-92 SSETSGENALYIPS
+92 SSETSCESALYIPS
-106 SDNVYVLPRD
+106 VNNVYVLPQA
-116 LYKAKSKLKDQQA
+116 LYKAKSKLKGQQA
-129 FLKFLFEI
+129 FLKLLLEI
-137 KNHGRELY
+137 KNHGRVLY

-182 ILEQDAVNAC
+182 ISEQDAVNAC
-192 LIKSVQYCSSA
+192 LIKRVQYCSSA
-203 DYGDDDFSVGSLQY
+203 DYGDDDFSVDSLQY

-267 PEYKDLKWVGY
+267 SEYKDLKWVGY
-278 AYSNRE
+278 A
-284 KYKLCKTND
+284 KDPKVCQTND
-293 QMIKASPSKWEKY
+293 QMIKTSPQKWEKY

-358 RIIDFEKIT
+358 RIMDFEKIT

-403 GNRIKNEIQEEI
+403 GNRIKNEIQDEI

-421 LADLNDTQSN
+421 LANLNGTQSN
-431 FDIDTFLKEKQAPV
+431 FDIDTFLKEKQAPE

-459 SSNRIQEECKRY
+459 SSNRIQVECKRY
-471 MFSSYGDEYSKYFG
+471 MFSSYDDEYSKFFG

-490 SEIKSKVKTILG
+490 SEIKSKVKTILS

-524 YNSLYFQNE
+524 YNSLYFQNK

-562 WLYKMLQDFKIKK
+562 WLYKMLQDFSIKK

-629 MNNSSSLQID
+629 MNISSSLQID
-639 TKVYEEKVRI
+639 TKVYQEKVEI
-649 LKDLYLKVSSKVDH
+649 LKDLYSKVSSKVEH
-663 YFCLPIVS
+663 YFCLPILNGKS
-671 GDNWTVYCFHNGNTY
+671 WTVHCYY
-686 KLNYDQ
+686 KGVHYELKEDQ
-692 FKNAVNDVNFDL
+692 FKNVVNDVNFDL
-704 SAFEG
+704 SSFKS

>member
-1 MLDDVKI
+1 MLDDVKN
-8 LQEKAISALV
+8 LQERAISELV
-18 QAISEK
+18 QSLSEK

-39 IMARVMDEVLSQDDN
+39 IMARVMDEVISKDDN

-68 QQNYDKFEEY
+68 QQNYDKFNEY
-78 LEYGFVQHLIPYLI
+78 LELGLVQHLNPHLI
-92 SSETSGENALYIPS
+92 SSETSCESALYIPS
-106 SDNVYVLPRD
+106 VNNVYVLPQA
-116 LYKAKSKLKDQQA
+116 LYKAKSKLKGQQA
-129 FLKFLFEI
+129 FLKLLLEI
-137 KNHGRELY
+137 KNHGRVLY

-182 ILEQDAVNAC
+182 ISEQDAVNAC
-192 LIKSVQYCSSA
+192 LIKRVQYCSSA
-203 DYGDDDFSVGSLQY
+203 DYGDDDFSVDSLQY

-239 INPCLIIQISN
+239 INSCLIIQISN

-267 PEYKDLKWVGY
+267 SEYKDLKWVGY
-278 AYSNRE
+278 A
-284 KYKLCKTND
+284 KDPKVCQTND
-293 QMIKASPSKWEKY
+293 QMIKTSPQKWEKY

-358 RIIDFEKIT
+358 RIMDFEKIT

-431 FDIDTFLKEKQAPV
+431 FDIDTFLKEKQTPE

-459 SSNRIQEECKRY
+459 SSNRIQVECKRY
-471 MFSSYGDEYSKYFG
+471 MFSSYDDEYSKYFV

-490 SEIKSKVKTILG
+490 SEIKSKVKTILS

-524 YNSLYFQNE
+524 YNSLYFQNK

-562 WLYKMLQDFKIKK
+562 WLYKMLQDFSIKK

-629 MNNSSSLQID
+629 MNISSSLQID
-639 TKVYEEKVRI
+639 TKVYQEKVEI
-649 LKDLYLKVSSKVDH
+649 LKDLYSKVSSKVEH
-663 YFCLPIVS
+663 YFCLPILNGKS
-671 GDNWTVYCFHNGNTY
+671 WTVHCYY
-686 KLNYDQ
+686 KGVHYELKEDQ
-692 FKNAVNDVNFDL
+692 FKNVVNDVNFDL
-704 SAFEG
+704 SSFKS

>member
-1 MLDDVKI
+1 MLDDVKN
-8 LQEKAISALV
+8 LQERAISELV
-18 QAISEK
+18 QSLSEK

-39 IMARVMDEVLSQDDN
+39 IMARVMDEVISKDDN

-68 QQNYDKFEEY
+68 QQNYDKFNEY
-78 LEYGFVQHLIPYLI
+78 LELGLVQHLNPHLI
-92 SSETSGENALYIPS
+92 SSETSCESALYIPS
-106 SDNVYVLPRD
+106 VNNVYVLPQA
-116 LYKAKSKLKDQQA
+116 LYKAKSKLKGQQA
-129 FLKFLFEI
+129 FLKLLLEI
-137 KNHGRELY
+137 KNHGRVLY

-182 ILEQDAVNAC
+182 ISEQDAVNAC
-192 LIKSVQYCSSA
+192 LIKRVQYCSSA
-203 DYGDDDFSVGSLQY
+203 DYGDDDFSVDSLQY

-267 PEYKDLKWVGY
+267 SEYKDLKWVGY
-278 AYSNRE
+278 A
-284 KYKLCKTND
+284 KDPKVCQTND
-293 QMIKASPSKWEKY
+293 QMIKTSPQKWEKY

-358 RIIDFEKIT
+358 RIMDFEKIT

-431 FDIDTFLKEKQAPV
+431 FDIDTFLKEKQTPE

-459 SSNRIQEECKRY
+459 SSNRIQVECKRY
-471 MFSSYGDEYSKYFG
+471 MFSSYDDEYSKYFV

-490 SEIKSKVKTILG
+490 SEIKSKVKTILS

-524 YNSLYFQNE
+524 YNSLYFQNK

-542 VWNNGSDMREF
+542 VWNNGSDMRQF

-562 WLYKMLQDFKIKK
+562 WLYKMLQDFSIKK

-629 MNNSSSLQID
+629 MNISSSLQID
-639 TKVYEEKVRI
+639 TKVYQEKVEI
-649 LKDLYLKVSSKVDH
+649 LKDLYSKVSSKVEH
-663 YFCLPIVS
+663 YFCLPILNGKS
-671 GDNWTVYCFHNGNTY
+671 WTVHCYY
-686 KLNYDQ
+686 KGVHYELKEDQ
-692 FKNAVNDVNFDL
+692 FKNVVNDVNFDL
-704 SAFEG
+704 SSFKS

>member
-1 MLDDVKI
+1 MLDDVKN
-8 LQEKAISALV
+8 LQERAISELV
-18 QAISEK
+18 QSLSEK

-39 IMARVMDEVLSQDDN
+39 IMARVMDEVISKDDN

-68 QQNYDKFEEY
+68 QQNYDKFNEY
-78 LEYGFVQHLIPYLI
+78 LELGLVQHLNPHLI
-92 SSETSGENALYIPS
+92 SSETSCESALYIPS
-106 SDNVYVLPRD
+106 VNNVYVLPQA
-116 LYKAKSKLKDQQA
+116 LYKAKSKLKGQQA
-129 FLKFLFEI
+129 FLKLLLEI
-137 KNHGRELY
+137 KNHGRVLY

-182 ILEQDAVNAC
+182 ISEQDAVNVC
-192 LIKSVQYCSSA
+192 LIKRVQYCSSA
-203 DYGDDDFSVGSLQY
+203 DYGDDDFSVDSLQY

-267 PEYKDLKWVGY
+267 SEYKDLKWVGY
-278 AYSNRE
+278 A
-284 KYKLCKTND
+284 KDPKVCQTND
-293 QMIKASPSKWEKY
+293 QMIKTSPQKWEKY

-358 RIIDFEKIT
+358 RIMDFEKIT

-431 FDIDTFLKEKQAPV
+431 FDIDTFLKEKQAPE

-459 SSNRIQEECKRY
+459 SSNRIQVECKRY
-471 MFSSYGDEYSKYFG
+471 MFSSYDDEYSKYFG

-490 SEIKSKVKTILG
+490 SEIKSKVKTILS

-524 YNSLYFQNE
+524 YNSLYFQNK

-562 WLYKMLQDFKIKK
+562 WLYKMLQDFSIKK

-629 MNNSSSLQID
+629 MNISSSLQID
-639 TKVYEEKVRI
+639 TKVYQEKVEI
-649 LKDLYLKVSSKVDH
+649 LKDLYSKVSSKVEH
-663 YFCLPIVS
+663 YFCLPILNGKS
-671 GDNWTVYCFHNGNTY
+671 WTVHCYY
-686 KLNYDQ
+686 KGVHYELKEDQ
-692 FKNAVNDVNFDL
+692 FKNVVNDVNFDL
-704 SAFEG
+704 SSFKS

>member
-1 MLDDVKI
+1 MLDDVKN
-8 LQEKAISALV
+8 LQERAISELV
-18 QAISEK
+18 QSLSEK

-39 IMARVMDEVLSQDDN
+39 IMARVMDEVISKDDN

-68 QQNYDKFEEY
+68 QQNYDKFNEY
-78 LEYGFVQHLIPYLI
+78 LELGLVQHLNPHLI
-92 SSETSGENALYIPS
+92 SSETSCESALYIPS
-106 SDNVYVLPRD
+106 VNNVYVLPQA
-116 LYKAKSKLKDQQA
+116 LYKAKSKLKGQQA
-129 FLKFLFEI
+129 FLKLLLEI
-137 KNHGRELY
+137 KNHGRVLY

-182 ILEQDAVNAC
+182 ISEQDAVNAC
-192 LIKSVQYCSSA
+192 LIKRVQYCSSA
-203 DYGDDDFSVGSLQY
+203 DYGDDDFSVDSLQY

-267 PEYKDLKWVGY
+267 SEYKDLKWVGY
-278 AYSNRE
+278 A
-284 KYKLCKTND
+284 KDPKVCQTND
-293 QMIKASPSKWEKY
+293 QMIKTSPQKWEKY

-358 RIIDFEKIT
+358 RIMDFEKIT

-431 FDIDTFLKEKQAPV
+431 FDIDTFLKEKQAPE

-459 SSNRIQEECKRY
+459 SSNRIQVECKRY
-471 MFSSYGDEYSKYFG
+471 MFSSYDDEYSKYFV

-490 SEIKSKVKTILG
+490 SEIKSKVKTILS

-524 YNSLYFQNE
+524 YNSLYFQNK

-553 TFDSDSEKK
+553 IFDSDSEKK
-562 WLYKMLQDFKIKK
+562 WLYKMLQDFSIKK

-629 MNNSSSLQID
+629 MNISSSLQID
-639 TKVYEEKVRI
+639 TKVYQEKVEI
-649 LKDLYLKVSSKVDH
+649 LKDLYSKVSSKVEH
-663 YFCLPIVS
+663 YFCLPILNGKS
-671 GDNWTVYCFHNGNTY
+671 WTVHCYY
-686 KLNYDQ
+686 KGVHYELKEDQ
-692 FKNAVNDVNFDL
+692 FKNVVNDVNFDL
-704 SAFEG
+704 SSFKS